1 MESIYQHWQFG
12 CSNDIQINSTDMC
25 HFNFPCLSMAPDSLW
40 LKQALLDEH
49 RGKMGLLLLPDR
61 KHTTTAS
68 SKYPNRGWKIERKK
82 NVAEFQTKLTMRN
95 NVLFTSEHL
104 KRPYTE
110 MPFVE
115 VKMSA
120 FFFCLL
126 HNNMIGY
133 IFRWNYRRRFLIGR
147 KIGIV
152 SHNTRKYY
160 WWNRQ

>member
-1 MESIYQHWQFG
+1 
-12 CSNDIQINSTDMC
+12 
-25 HFNFPCLSMAPDSLW
+25 
-40 LKQALLDEH
+40 
-49 RGKMGLLLLPDR
+49 MGLLLLPDR

-120 FFFCLL
+120 FFLL
-126 HNNMIGY
+126 SVTQQHDWLHFQME
-133 IFRWNYRRRFLIGR
+133 LSS
-147 KIGIV
+147 KI
-152 SHNTRKYY
+152 SDRSENWDFFT
-160 WWNRQ
+160 